1 MKKTIHLVI
10 KDNKPNKSPFNIGYY
25 LIITQLLACIT
36 EIHITL
42 FTLFIYFVCLY
53 FDILNLP
60 YCFPFLILLSLLLK
74 QHTAAQLIYVV
85 LVICK

>member
-36 EIHITL
+36 EIHIKIH
-42 FTLFIYFVCLY
+42 FIYFFY
-53 FDILNLP
+53 
-60 YCFPFLILLSLLLK
+60 LSLF
-74 QHTAAQLIYVV
+74 
-85 LVICK
+85 